1 MPRPRNLSLSLS
13 LLSVCECEKRSP
25 WRINISPHTFC
36 KRVWI
41 ISTSKFEKDTIH
53 YSLPTN
59 IRRIELRTKTYLYK
73 NSETLERNSN
83 KTQTKLK
90 RIVVALFSSWK
101 ACTWNTNTPSVKVRS
116 WIVCGL
122 VFEWKVTGNRSAY
135 LSGNRSRSAS
145 NRRDSHT

>member
-1 MPRPRNLSLSLS
+1 MPRPRNLSLS

-36 KRVWI
+36 CKRVWI

-53 YSLPTN
+53 YSLPLRTN
-59 IRRIELRTKTYLYK
+59 IKLRKTKTYICIKILK
-73 NSETLERNSN
+73 LLNE
-83 KTQTKLK
+83 TQTKLK
-90 RIVVALFSSWK
+90 QNSNAPLFSSWK